1 MTTGDWHP
9 EQIKAAV
16 RMRGPSLDALSR
28 NHGYE
33 RSACRYALRR
43 PWPAVEKII
52 ADALGLSPQAI
63 WPSRYDA
70 KGLPLTRR
78 KSTARRRRRHRQN

>member
-1 MTTGDWHP
+1 MTVADWHR
-9 EQIKAAV
+9 EEVKAAV
-16 RMRGPSLDALSR
+16 RKSGITLKALSEK
-28 NHGYE
+28 HGYQAD
-33 RSACRYALRR
+33 ACRRATRF

-70 KGLPLTRR
+70 KGHPLTRR